1 MCRVAR
7 HRLLATQNSFAGV
20 TSEQLD
26 PPGSGTSVLTWRR
39 DVNWQPPGGPT
50 DTGRCRWVSPNKI
63 YEDDP
68 DGVEYHEVWERLPE
82 SAGDSYGF
90 QLTGDDGRT
99 GILVVCGDCFL
110 FTADRLKPLAQA
122 TDAGQRNSLV
132 EAALEAL
139 PDIAARRTALT
150 LEGSYGRLAP
160 NAVGDAKAW
169 RIETSTLP
177 GRAGHCLFDEP
188 GITTD
193 ALLSA
198 AKAGKRLSFGVYPPP
213 GGWSLKLVP
222 DEEPE
227 LAPHAIPLSTFAP
240 VATSK
245 YLFSA
250 PTVVVTGAAGGI
262 GRAIAAAFAAQGART
277 VLVDRDLALLA
288 AVRAAI
294 SKELP
299 AADLHTAQCDLSS
312 DQACTALAE
321 RLDELCGND
330 GGIGALINNAGV
342 EYPTPLSTTFPDFMA
357 SWSSLLDNNVGSMA
371 RLTRAL
377 LPLLRPGSS
386 VINQSSIWGL
396 TAVADFS
403 AYCASKHA
411 VIGFSRSLAFE
422 LGPLSIRVNSV
433 CPGWIRT
440 EAAMRSLT
448 SMAQSRSISEAEMEA
463 EVLRNQAMRVFLN
476 PSDIAA
482 VFLWLASTD
491 AAALTGQAIVA
502 SRGEVMH

>member
-1 MCRVAR
+1 
-7 HRLLATQNSFAGV
+7 LLATQNAFCGF
-20 TSEQLD
+20 TTEHLD
-26 PPGSGTSVLTWRR
+26 PSGSGTSVLTWRR
-39 DVNWQPPGGPT
+39 DVNWQPPGGPE
-50 DTGRCRWVSPNKI
+50 DTGRCRWVSPNKL
-63 YEDDP
+63 YEDDAE
-68 DGVEYHEVWERLPE
+68 GVEYHEVWERLPE
-82 SAGDSYGF
+82 SVGHSYGV

-110 FTADRLKPLAQA
+110 LTADRLKPLAQA
-122 TDAGQRNSLV
+122 TNPGQRNSLL

-150 LEGSYGRLAP
+150 LEGSYGRVAP
-160 NAVGDAKAW
+160 DAASGAKAW

-177 GRAGHCLFDEP
+177 GRAGQCLFDEP
-188 GITTD
+188 GFTTE
-193 ALLSA
+193 ALRSA
-198 AKAGKRLSFGVYPPP
+198 ARAGKRLSFGVYPPP

-227 LAPHAIPLSTFAP
+227 LAPPAIPVCTFAP

-277 VLVDRDLALLA
+277 VLVDRDLALLG
-288 AVRAAI
+288 AVRAAMA
-294 SKELP
+294 KEMP

-312 DQACTALAE
+312 DQACAALAE
-321 RLDELCGND
+321 RLEALCGKD
-330 GGIGALINNAGV
+330 GGIGALVNNAGV
-342 EYPTPLSTTFPDFMA
+342 EYPTPLTTTSPDFMR

-422 LGPLSIRVNSV
+422 LGPAGIRVNSV

-463 EVLRNQAMRVFLN
+463 EVLRNQAMRNFLN

-491 AAALTGQAIVA
+491 AASLTGQAIVA